1 MRRSAPRWTPS
12 TPGIVAGSC
21 AGRRRRHAVPAQPS
35 PRTGLSARF
44 SLTRTARAS
53 VGRLVKILNPCR
65 IESMQGCSFA
75 DLHACRLDIVEITPM
90 KTIAIVSQKGGSGKT
105 TLALHLAV
113 ASAAAG
119 HNTAVIDLDPQAS
132 AANWSDRRE
141 AELPVVLSAHASR
154 LRHEIARVREF
165 DGEMLY
171 VDTAPHSDSA
181 ALEAA
186 QRADLVLIP
195 CRPAILD
202 LEAITNTLRFLRTTG
217 TPVLV
222 VLNAIAATGQ
232 DALQAEKALTAQQVE
247 TCPVRLG
254 RRVAFARA
262 LISGQ
267 AAQEF
272 QPESKAAREIH
283 SLHSFVLRRLQD
295 FNPSTNGDP
304 LT

>member
-1 MRRSAPRWTPS
+1 
-12 TPGIVAGSC
+12 
-21 AGRRRRHAVPAQPS
+21 
-35 PRTGLSARF
+35 
-44 SLTRTARAS
+44 
-53 VGRLVKILNPCR
+53 
-65 IESMQGCSFA
+65 
-75 DLHACRLDIVEITPM
+75 M

-113 ASAAAG
+113 ASAKTG

-154 LRHEIARVREF
+154 LPREIARVR
-165 DGEMLY
+165 DTGGEMLY
-171 VDTAPHSDSA
+171 LDTAPHSDSA

-186 QRADLVLIP
+186 RTADLVLIP

-202 LEAITNTLRFLRTTG
+202 LEAITNTLAFIRTTG
-217 TPVLV
+217 APVLV

-232 DALQAEKALTAQQVE
+232 DARLATEALSAHQVE

-254 RRVAFARA
+254 RRIAFARA
-262 LISGQ
+262 LVSGQ

-272 QPESKAAREIH
+272 DPDGKAAREVAE
-283 SLHSFVLRRLQD
+283 LHTFVLARLQD
-295 FNPSTNGDP
+295 FKRSTNGNP

>member
-1 MRRSAPRWTPS
+1 
-12 TPGIVAGSC
+12 
-21 AGRRRRHAVPAQPS
+21 
-35 PRTGLSARF
+35 
-44 SLTRTARAS
+44 
-53 VGRLVKILNPCR
+53 
-65 IESMQGCSFA
+65 
-75 DLHACRLDIVEITPM
+75 M

-113 ASAAAG
+113 ASAACG
-119 HNTAVIDLDPQAS
+119 QNTAVIDLDPQAS

-154 LRHEIARVREF
+154 LPNEIARVREIG
-165 DGEMLY
+165 GEMLY

-186 QRADLVLIP
+186 RSADLVLIP

-202 LEAITNTLRFLRTTG
+202 LEAITNTLAFLRTTG

-232 DALQAEKALTAQQVE
+232 DARQAEEALSAHQVE

-254 RRVAFARA
+254 RRIAFARA
-262 LISGQ
+262 LVSGQ

-272 QPESKAAREIH
+272 EPDGKAAREVRK
-283 SLHSFVLRRLQD
+283 LHTFVLERLKD
-295 FNPSTNGDP
+295 FKPSTNGNS

>member
-1 MRRSAPRWTPS
+1 
-12 TPGIVAGSC
+12 
-21 AGRRRRHAVPAQPS
+21 
-35 PRTGLSARF
+35 
-44 SLTRTARAS
+44 
-53 VGRLVKILNPCR
+53 
-65 IESMQGCSFA
+65 
-75 DLHACRLDIVEITPM
+75 M

-113 ASAAAG
+113 ASAASG
-119 HNTAVIDLDPQAS
+119 QNTAVIDLDPQAS

-154 LRHEIARVREF
+154 LRQEIERVREIG
-165 DGEMLY
+165 GEMLY

-186 QRADLVLIP
+186 RSSDLILIP

-202 LEAITNTLRFLRTTG
+202 LEAITNTLAFLRTTG

-222 VLNAIAATGQ
+222 VLNAIAASGQ
-232 DALQAEKALTAQQVE
+232 DTRQAEEALSSHQVE

-254 RRVAFARA
+254 RRIAFARA
-262 LISGQ
+262 LVAGQ

-272 QPESKAAREIH
+272 EPNGKAAHEIAE
-283 SLHSFVLRRLQD
+283 LHAFILERVQD
-295 FNPSTNGDP
+295 FKSSTNGNP

>member
-1 MRRSAPRWTPS
+1 
-12 TPGIVAGSC
+12 
-21 AGRRRRHAVPAQPS
+21 
-35 PRTGLSARF
+35 
-44 SLTRTARAS
+44 
-53 VGRLVKILNPCR
+53 
-65 IESMQGCSFA
+65 
-75 DLHACRLDIVEITPM
+75 M

-113 ASAAAG
+113 ASAACG
-119 HNTAVIDLDPQAS
+119 QNTAVIDLDPQAS

-141 AELPVVLSAHASR
+141 ADLPVVLSAHASR
-154 LRHEIARVREF
+154 LRQEIARVREI

-186 QRADLVLIP
+186 TVADLVLIP

-202 LEAITNTLRFLRTTG
+202 LEAINNTLNFLRTTA

-222 VLNAIAATGQ
+222 VLNAIAATGH
-232 DALQAEKALTAQQVE
+232 DAHEAEAALIAHQVD

-254 RRVAFARA
+254 RRIAFARA
-262 LISGQ
+262 LVAGQ
-267 AAQEF
+267 TAQEF
-272 QPESKAAREIH
+272 EPNGKAAHEIQM
-283 SLHSFVLRRLQD
+283 LHTFVLARLQD
-295 FNPSTNGDP
+295 FKTSNNGNP

>member
-1 MRRSAPRWTPS
+1 
-12 TPGIVAGSC
+12 
-21 AGRRRRHAVPAQPS
+21 
-35 PRTGLSARF
+35 
-44 SLTRTARAS
+44 
-53 VGRLVKILNPCR
+53 
-65 IESMQGCSFA
+65 
-75 DLHACRLDIVEITPM
+75 M

-113 ASAAAG
+113 ASASCG
-119 HNTAVIDLDPQAS
+119 QNTAVIDLDPQAS

-141 AELPVVLSAHASR
+141 AKLPVVLSAHASR
-154 LRHEIARVREF
+154 LRQEIARVREIG
-165 DGEMLY
+165 GEMLY

-186 QRADLVLIP
+186 RTADLVLIP

-202 LEAITNTLRFLRTTG
+202 LESITHTLAFLRTTG

-232 DALQAEKALTAQQVE
+232 DARQAEEALSAQQVE

-254 RRVAFARA
+254 RRIAFARA
-262 LISGQ
+262 LIAGQ

-272 QPESKAAREIH
+272 EPDGKAAREIH
-283 SLHSFVLRRLQD
+283 MLHTFVLERLQD
-295 FNPSTNGDP
+295 FIPSTNGNP